1 MCQKKYAFPC
11 NVFNFVKVTFELCFI
26 LCFRD
31 HKTGNHVYIY
41 ICVETIVYM
50 ITHHIKINSNMVN
63 VFFHY
68 MYAAKFM
75 LISTM

>member
-1 MCQKKYAFPC
+1 MCLILLKLYLNCVLFC
-11 NVFNFVKVTFELCFI
+11 VFVIIKQE
-26 LCFRD
+26 
-31 HKTGNHVYIY
+31 NHVYIY

-75 LISTM
+75 LISKM